1 MKKTKVSLPSR
12 RKKALRRILIMAAA
26 LFVVNGLQHIGL
38 LLPRQAVCELEQR
51 AGTGHTAVVARDW
64 ARPLR
69 KTQLV
74 YLSENE
80 KALMLSDT
88 YFTLYGW
95 MPGFSDEVDCTA
107 EAPLHAGWRT
117 MGRDGGATLWYFY
130 GRVDDPAVTR
140 VDVMLRKQAYDEQ
153 SRAYPGDVVAEI
165 GTEDFFEKGGYR
177 YFLLRLDDPG
187 GDIWERESPWVE
199 TAALRADGTTAA
211 LEHLS
216 MYSSAMYY

>member
-12 RKKALRRILIMAAA
+12 RKKALRRILIMAVA
-26 LFVVNGLQHIGL
+26 LFVVNGLQHLG
-38 LLPRQAVCELEQR
+38 LLPRQAVCALEQR

-80 KALMLSDT
+80 KALLLSDT

-95 MPGFSDEVDCTA
+95 MPGFSDEVDCSA

-117 MGRDGGATLWYFY
+117 LGRDGTILWYFY
-130 GRVDDPAVTR
+130 GRVDDPSVTR
-140 VDVMLRKQAYDEQ
+140 VDVTLRKQAYDEQ
-153 SRAYPGDVVAEI
+153 SGACPGDVVAET

-211 LEHLS
+211 LAHLP
-216 MYSSAMYY
+216 MFSSAMYY